1 MGMQEHP
8 RMPLALLAT
17 RAHCWLTADLPSTRT
32 PRSLSAELPSSS
44 SSPNLYWCMQL
55 LLPRCKTLHL
65 LLLNLIR
72 FFTAQLSAC
81 PALAEWQHGLQPILP
96 TSYHHKLAEG
106 GRHPLIKVIDEDVEQ
121 ERTQHRPLG
130 DTTGYRSPARLCTA
144 NDDPLALCHSASAQ
158 PTSLST
164 RLSHSFVT
172 RMWWGTA
179 SSLAEIKVGHI
190 HCSPPIHPARDN
202 IIEGHQVGGA
212 RPPPAEPVLTAPH
225 HLLFFQLSG
234 DGIQHS
240 CSITFPGTESSG
252 TSPVLQHLPKTTKSG
267 SAITSA
273 SSLSSRGCIPSAPMD
288 W

>member
-179 SSLAEIKVGHI
+179 SSLAEIK
-190 HCSPPIHPARDN
+190 
-202 IIEGHQVGGA
+202 
-212 RPPPAEPVLTAPH
+212 
-225 HLLFFQLSG
+225 LSG

>member
-130 DTTGYRSPARLCTA
+130 DTTGY
-144 NDDPLALCHSASAQ
+144 
-158 PTSLST
+158 
-164 RLSHSFVT
+164 SFVT